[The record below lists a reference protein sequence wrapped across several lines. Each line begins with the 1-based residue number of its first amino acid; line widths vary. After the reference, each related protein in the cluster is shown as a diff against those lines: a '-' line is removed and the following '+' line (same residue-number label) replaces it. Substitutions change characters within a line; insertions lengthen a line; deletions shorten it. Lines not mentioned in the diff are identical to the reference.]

1 MVLLLKFLLAPLL
14 VVASTLAGRRWGP
27 RVAGLLVT
35 FPIVAGPI
43 LLITCLDHGT
53 AFGAR
58 AASASL
64 LGLITLALFAV
75 VYAYAGRRYGWFP
88 ALAVAWL
95 ANLAGDALLAQLT
108 LSAWAAFP
116 LVAVA
121 IWLAYR
127 AVTAIDRP
135 ETAPRPAAP
144 PWWDL
149 PARAVTTAAL
159 VVTVTSAADALGPTI
174 TGILAPFPIATS
186 VVTAFVRA
194 QQGPAATIRTLTGVT
209 RGLTG
214 FAVFCFLVAVLL
226 GPLGTAP
233 AFGLALLGAVAT
245 PLLLGARRPGRPPT
259 APAPSDA
266 ALSTNPGDR

>member
-14 VVASTLAGRRWGP
+14 VAGSTLAGRRWGP

-43 LLITCLDHGT
+43 LLITCLDHGP

-75 VYAYAGRRYGWFP
+75 VYAYAARRLGWLP
-88 ALAVAWL
+88 ALVLAWL
-95 ANLAGDALLAQLT
+95 ANLAGDAVLAGFRLT
-108 LSAWAAFP
+108 AWVAFP
-116 LVAVA
+116 LVLAAIVA
-121 IWLAYR
+121 AHRL
-127 AVTAIDRP
+127 VTGLDDPAA
-135 ETAPRPAAP
+135 EVHPAAP

-149 PARAVTTAAL
+149 PARALATAAL
-159 VVTVTSAADALGPTI
+159 VLTVTSAAARLGPTV

-186 VVTAFVRA
+186 VIAAFVRA
-194 QQGPAATIRTLTGVT
+194 QQGPAATIRTLSGVT

-214 FAVFCFLVAVLL
+214 FAVFCFLAAVLL
-226 GPLGTAP
+226 GPLGTGP
-233 AFGLALLGAVAT
+233 AFAAAVTGALLTQLMLSRAPVRRSAVA
-245 PLLLGARRPGRPPT
+245 A
-259 APAPSDA
+259 
-266 ALSTNPGDR
+266 